1 MTRLSRVGRYARTMS
16 VRAVALA
23 AVTVLAALGLV
34 AGAQGSSAA
43 PPVRVT
49 VFGDSAATAM
59 AYDPDAKRTL
69 GRGID
74 LRLEVAACRRLGDTS
89 CPYDGVRPPNVIDR
103 ATALGSE
110 MGPVVVVNVGYNDFE
125 ANYADNI
132 EQALA
137 VFRKAGVEHV
147 VWLTLRAER
156 QSYLSMNGMIT
167 AAAQKHP
174 EMTVV
179 DWNAQARN
187 NPAWL
192 QPDGIHLTPL
202 GAEGMAALVNDALV
216 QLGVAPKPVA
226 PPARKLLAITSR
238 SLPLGHLGRVYAAR
252 LQAVGGT
259 APYRWLRSGGSIAP
273 GVRLTTSGRL
283 TGVPK
288 RTGSYRLRA
297 KVVDRAGAVR
307 VRQVLLRIA

>member
-34 AGAQGSSAA
+34 AGAQGGSAA

-167 AAAQKHP
+167 AAAQRHP

-226 PPARKLLAITSR
+226 PPTRKLLAITSR

-288 RTGSYRLRA
+288 QTGSYRLRA